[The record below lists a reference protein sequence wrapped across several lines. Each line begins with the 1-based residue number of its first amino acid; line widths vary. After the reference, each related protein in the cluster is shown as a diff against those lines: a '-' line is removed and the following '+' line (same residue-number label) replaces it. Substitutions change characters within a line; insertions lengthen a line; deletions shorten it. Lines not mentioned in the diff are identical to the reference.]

1 MKIIATFQYVDF
13 KKHIWYNLQDEI
25 NGFLRILILKN

>member
-1 MKIIATFQYVDF
+1 MKIIATFQHVDF

-25 NGFLRILILKN
+25 NGFLSILMLKD